1 MTDTIATLLAAH
13 AAGKALTATIEETY
27 DRN

>member
-1 MTDTIATLLAAH
+1 MTTTIGTLLAAH

-27 DRN
+27 DRS